1 MQRTFLV
8 AIGGKTESECHAYHW
23 SRALVSRVLIGLL
36 PYSRHS
42 QEHRM
47 TMLRLNENSIG
58 ASYKPS
64 IKQTSI
70 KLYVSSNIIYFHP
83 IDYQQIQLL
92 INNNVLVKCKSHC
105 NCKHWKFPMPKTKNT
120 TIISLGRSD
129 GSLVTRFQ
137 RLNHVAVAGKW
148 LLLPLETKKVVRGN
162 TVILCRKHRHQSSVA
177 PSSKD
182 WSYYLQQ
189 KQGR

>member
-1 MQRTFLV
+1 MQRTFLL

-23 SRALVSRVLIGLL
+23 SRTLVSRVLIGLS

-47 TMLRLNENSIG
+47 TMLRLNENSKG

-105 NCKHWKFPMPKTKNT
+105 NCKHWKFPMPNTKNT

-137 RLNHVAVAGKW
+137 RLNHVAGKWFRFQW

-162 TVILCRKHRHQSSVA
+162 TVIQLCRKHRHQNSVA
-177 PSSKD
+177 PFSTD
-182 WSYYLQQ
+182 
-189 KQGR
+189 